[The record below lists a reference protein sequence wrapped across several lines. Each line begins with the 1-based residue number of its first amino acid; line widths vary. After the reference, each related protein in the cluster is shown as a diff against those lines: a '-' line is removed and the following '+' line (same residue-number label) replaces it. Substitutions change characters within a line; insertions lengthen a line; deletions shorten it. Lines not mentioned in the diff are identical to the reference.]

1 MTAAMPGSAGTGC
14 GTTTAEARGQQDS
27 AAKIRSAVDVASLP
41 LPPRNPLPW
50 RQRLRALRVFHTG
63 QEMLRD
69 TGGPVTSVG
78 VGPKRLVPPM
88 VLATSPAAIRDV
100 LGRTDAFVDKM
111 SVHAEMRHLLGD
123 NMFDLPHE
131 PWLPRRRAL
140 QPVFTKH
147 HVRAFGGDMFR
158 AADTVAASWAGG
170 GDIDLDAECRRLS
183 LRALGRSVLGLDLD
197 EYADAVAE
205 PVRVALTYIAD
216 RAMRPV
222 RAPRW
227 LPTRARRRARNAAA
241 HLRRLAADILQAC
254 RADPGVQAPLVHALI
269 AATDPATGQGL
280 SDDEICAE
288 LIVFLVAGHDT
299 TATTLAY
306 ALWSLGRYRQ
316 LQQRVFAEVTALGDR
331 DLTPEDVPRLTYTV
345 AVAQEA
351 LRLCPP
357 GAAIGRE
364 AMQDIAVDGYR
375 IARGTTLIAGIYAVH
390 RDPRLW
396 GNPLTFDPDRFGT
409 ANSARRDRWQY
420 LPFGA
425 GPRSCIGDHF
435 AMLEVTLALATIVRR
450 TELRSLRAGF
460 PLAVPFTTV
469 AAEAIPARV
478 LRRRE
483 LCNAL
488 ATRC

>member
-1 MTAAMPGSAGTGC
+1 MTLESC
-14 GTTTAEARGQQDS
+14 GQLDS
-27 AAKIRSAVDVASLP
+27 AARIRPAVDVAALP
-41 LPPRNPLPW
+41 LPPHNPLSC
-50 RQRLRALRVFHTG
+50 RERLRALRVFHTG
-63 QEMLRD
+63 QETLRD

-111 SVHAEMRHLLGD
+111 SLHEEMRHLLGD

-131 PWLPRRRAL
+131 RWLPRRRAL

-158 AADTVAASWAGG
+158 AADTVAASWAEG
-170 GDIDLDAECRRLS
+170 GDIDLDAECRRLT

-205 PVRVALTYIAD
+205 PIRVALTYIAD

-227 LPTRARRRARNAAA
+227 LPTPARRRARAAA
-241 HLRRLAADILQAC
+241 ADLHQLAADILQAC
-254 RADPGVQAPLVHALI
+254 RADPTVRAPLVHALI

-306 ALWSLGRYRQ
+306 ALWSLGRYRE
-316 LQQRVFAEVTALGDR
+316 LQQRVVAEVTDLGDR
-331 DLTPEDVPRLTYTV
+331 DLTPDDVPRLSYTV
-345 AVAQEA
+345 AVVHEA

-375 IARGTTLIAGIYAVH
+375 IARGTTLIAGVYAVH

-396 GNPLTFDPDRFGT
+396 ENPLRFDPDRFS
-409 ANSARRDRWQY
+409 APNSATRNRWQY

-435 AMLEVTLALATIVRR
+435 AMLEVTLALATILRR
-450 TELRSLRAGF
+450 TDIRSLRTVF

-478 LRRRE
+478 LRRRQ

-488 ATRC
+488 AKRC